1 MFYSINFLRFI
12 ASVGVVIHHALG
24 FTGTQISVGAAG
36 VDVFFIISGIVIGFS
51 TGEKT
56 TPYAFFAK
64 RFIRVLPLYWLATF
78 AYLGFKFLEW
88 NDLPQW
94 ETFWRSMLLWPDFG
108 TGWHPIYYP
117 GWTLG
122 YELFFYLVFGTIF
135 MFARKNAAAL
145 CALVMCCVSLVLIP
159 VPGKTGVHFDSR
171 LCFEFVFGLI
181 FAHLFL
187 KRRMVID
194 PRLGTASA
202 LAALVIFGLNYT
214 SNGIDRVL
222 AWGVPSLLLVIG
234 LFAHERSPF
243 FRRRFA
249 VLLGDASYSVYL
261 VHITVIE
268 FILETLK
275 RNDVAFDAIK
285 AQWPLTL
292 LVLVGT
298 SVAVGVLVHRYV
310 EQPLLEYLR
319 RVLLSGERLKTPV
332 ADVEAVLPV
341 AEVVEDAKPEPAA
354 PQPEPV
360 VAAARAEPVPP
371 PPPPRVRKPV
381 VVDNRRLPL
390 TLDWRHLLLPVGV
403 AALFFAW
410 VMSRAFDWPQAD
422 DFLLVDWYR
431 RLFVADELG
440 FGDLLTIKNGPH
452 PVGFQAFV
460 TVMLFKVFGVSF
472 NLLVA
477 LNILIAA
484 ACGLLVSAVVL
495 SDCSSR
501 VVKWIAPVLLMAV
514 FLHPIQMN
522 HLVCPFELG
531 WFMVTLALVT
541 NVALVEFRG
550 VRAVPWVALVCLL
563 GTLSTGQGGFLW
575 LLAGLH
581 FLLFGGPGRYAR
593 AGGFL
598 AAFVVVSAYLTS
610 STGEVSGLMND
621 GVGGLVLYFAQ
632 LFGGVF
638 GVRGTR
644 STWVLGAL
652 VLAFALGLA
661 GAVTARRQASRPV
674 ERAGMVLVAGALL
687 MAVGFTLARY
697 KFGIVWALD
706 RFHAA
711 PLLVPVLAGI
721 VLLAARYFD
730 AGASLVGRGLAVVAL
745 AGVVASVVMAIPYAT
760 VRFDEQI
767 TARGFGMALACD
779 QQDDPY
785 LETAASGLA
794 DWSFFLMTKN
804 RDVLAALCS
813 DKLPADAR
821 AMLALPGDFAGQM
834 EREPATADGLNALW
848 RIYQTHGDLQRA
860 FPVRQ
865 PDLSKNLLMFARNNA
880 LTGSQ
885 YEKDILGPHAA
896 LYIRLHDAK

>member
-122 YELFFYLVFGTIF
+122 YELFFYLIFGSIF
-135 MFARKNAAAL
+135 IFFRKNAAAL

-159 VPGKTGVHFDSR
+159 VPGKTGVYFDSR

-194 PRLGTASA
+194 PKLGTASA
-202 LAALVIFGLNYT
+202 LAALVIFSLNYT

-249 VLLGDASYSVYL
+249 VVLGDASYSVYL

-275 RNDVAFDAIK
+275 RNDVSAEAIK

-292 LVLVGT
+292 LVLVGA
-298 SVAVGVLVHRYV
+298 SVAVGVMVHRFV

-319 RVLLSGERLKTPV
+319 RVLLGGERLKTPV

-341 AEVVEDAKPEPAA
+341 AEAPEDVLPEAAPSPVVPAVAAPKPEP
-354 PQPEPV
+354 
-360 VAAARAEPVPP
+360 VAA
-371 PPPPRVRKPV
+371 PPRVRKPV
-381 VVDNRRLPL
+381 VVDERRLPL
-390 TLDWRHLLLPVGV
+390 RLDWKPLTLPVLLVGV
-403 AALFFAW
+403 FLAW
-410 VMSRAFDWPQAD
+410 VVSRAFDWPQAD
-422 DFLLVDWYR
+422 DFLLVDWFR
-431 RLFVADELG
+431 RLFITGELG
-440 FGDLLTIKNGPH
+440 IGDVLTLKNGPH
-452 PVGFQAFV
+452 PVGFQALV
-460 TVMLFKVFGVSF
+460 TVLLFKVFGVSF
-472 NLLVA
+472 NLLVG
-477 LNILIAA
+477 LNLLIAA
-484 ACGLLVSAVVL
+484 TCGLLLSALVL
-495 SDCSSR
+495 SDSNSR
-501 VVKWIAPVLLMAV
+501 LVRWVAPVLLMVV

-522 HLVCPFELG
+522 HLVWPFELG
-531 WFMVTLALVT
+531 WFMVSLALVA

-550 VRAVPWVALVCLL
+550 VRAVPWVAVVCLL
-563 GTLSTGQGGFLW
+563 GTMSTGQGGFLW
-575 LLAGLH
+575 VLAGLH
-581 FLLFGGPGRYAR
+581 FLLFGGPGRYGR

-598 AAFVVVSAYLTS
+598 MAFVVVSAYLTS

-621 GVGGLVLYFAQ
+621 GVGGLILYFAQ

-652 VLAFALGLA
+652 VLAVALGLA
-661 GAVTARRQASRPV
+661 VAAIVRRQAARPI
-674 ERAGMVLVAGALL
+674 ERAGVVLVAGALL

-721 VLLAARYFD
+721 VLLASRYFET
-730 AGASLVGRGLAVVAL
+730 GASVAARGLALVAQ
-745 AGVVASVVMAIPYAT
+745 AGVVASVVMAVPYAT
-760 VRFDEQI
+760 GRFDEQI
-767 TARGFGMALACD
+767 TARGFGMAVACD

-785 LETAASGLA
+785 LETSASGLA
-794 DWSFFLMTKN
+794 DWSFFLLTKN
-804 RDVLAALCS
+804 RDVLAQLCS
-813 DKLPADAR
+813 DRLPVDAR
-821 AMLALPGDFAGQM
+821 ALLKLPDDFAGWIS
-834 EREPATADGLNALW
+834 REPATADGLTALW

-860 FPVRQ
+860 FPPSQ
-865 PDLSKNLLMFARNNA
+865 PEVGKNLLMFARNNA

-885 YEKDILGPHAA
+885 YEKDILGPHAD
-896 LYIRLHDAK
+896 LYVRLHDAK

>member
-122 YELFFYLVFGTIF
+122 YELFFYLIFGSIF
-135 MFARKNAAAL
+135 IFFRKNAAAL
-145 CALVMCCVSLVLIP
+145 CALVMCCASLVLIP

-187 KRRMVID
+187 KRRMAID
-194 PRLGTASA
+194 PKLGTASA
-202 LAALVIFGLNYT
+202 LAALVIFSLNYT

-249 VLLGDASYSVYL
+249 VVLGDASYSVYL

-275 RNDVAFDAIK
+275 RNDVSTEAIK

-292 LVLVGT
+292 LVLVGA
-298 SVAVGVLVHRYV
+298 SVVVGVLTHRFV

-319 RVLLSGERLKTPV
+319 HMLLGGERLKTPV
-332 ADVEAVLPV
+332 AEVEALLPV
-341 AEVVEDAKPEPAA
+341 ADTVDGVPPE
-354 PQPEPV
+354 
-360 VAAARAEPVPP
+360 RAEPLVEPVALAQP
-371 PPPPRVRKPV
+371 NPVLASPPRDRKPA

-390 TLDWRHLLLPVGV
+390 RLDWRHLLVPVCV
-403 AALFFAW
+403 AGAFLAW
-410 VMSRAFDWPQAD
+410 VMSSAFNWPQAD

-431 RLFVADELG
+431 RLFISGELS
-440 FGDLLTIKNGPH
+440 FGDLLMIKNGPH
-452 PVGFQAFV
+452 PVGFQALV
-460 TVMLFKVFGVSF
+460 SVLLFKLFGVSF

-477 LNILIAA
+477 LNIVIAA
-484 ACGLLVSAVVL
+484 ACGLLVSVVAL
-495 SDCSSR
+495 SDSTSR
-501 VVKWIAPVLLMAV
+501 WVKWVAPLLLMAV

-522 HLVCPFELG
+522 HLVWPFALG
-531 WFMVTLALVT
+531 WFMVSLALVT
-541 NVALVEFRG
+541 NIALVEFRG
-550 VRAVPWVALVCLL
+550 VRAVPWVAVVCML
-563 GTLSTGQGGFLW
+563 GTMATGQGGFLW
-575 LLAGLH
+575 VLASLH
-581 FLLFGGPGRYAR
+581 FLLFGGVGRYGL
-593 AGGFL
+593 AGRFL
-598 AAFVVVSAYLTS
+598 LAFLVVSAYLTS

-621 GVGGLVLYFAQ
+621 GAGGLILYFSQ
-632 LFGGVF
+632 LFGGIF

-644 STWVLGAL
+644 SSWVLGAL
-652 VLAFALGLA
+652 VLAAALGLA
-661 GAVTARRQASRPV
+661 VAAMARPQAARPI
-674 ERAGMVLVAGALL
+674 ERAGVVLVAGALL

-721 VLLAARYFD
+721 VLLASSYFE
-730 AGASLVGRGLAVVAL
+730 AGASLPARGLALVAL
-745 AGVVASVVMAIPYAT
+745 AGVVASVVMATPYAT

-767 TARGFGMALACD
+767 TGRGFGMAVACD

-794 DWSFFLMTKN
+794 DWSLFLLTKN
-804 RDVLAALCS
+804 RDVLASLCS
-813 DKLPADAR
+813 DRMPTDAR
-821 AMLALPGDFAGQM
+821 ALLSLPTDFAGQV
-834 EREPATADGLNALW
+834 EREPASADGLNALW

-860 FPVRQ
+860 FPPSQ
-865 PDLSKNLLMFARNNA
+865 PDVGKNLLMFARNNA

-885 YEKDILGPHAA
+885 YEKDILGPYAD
-896 LYIRLHDAK
+896 LYVRLQEGK